1 MLLFFFYGCARRI
14 STGDVES
21 VQKIRVAAE
30 LLCRAGDPCAD
41 IVGAGV
47 IENRNV
53 LAVKALCFQ
62 NKRVNTEFC
71 DTAIINP
78 NKLNPEYYSALY
90 YFIETLGPERLVEF
104 PIACE
109 LALATAHIPLPSSIE
124 NFQKYAPNWRFIKLV
139 EKLKTIENLPTI
151 DYNDN
156 KTFFDYAN
164 TVLLACEFETL
175 DEAWVAAEE
184 YAEMSD
190 LTMAE
195 EMKAAIR
202 YKKKHPWMLSY
213 PMCNEDDFFSV
224 EFNRFEPYFTIMDD
238 AISYNS
244 DHVRSEE
251 LVVENHMQAL
261 AQQICGYPSRYCRD
275 SFKLMCGFSYMG
287 TNNCPHY
294 LNGECD
300 GYVDAEPQLPE
311 LILDEDSNIKSGCS
325 FELLLKSHNID
336 IKDIEVGIMR
346 LVTYDE
352 ITNAAKK
359 HFSA

>member
-1 MLLFFFYGCARRI
+1 M
-14 STGDVES
+14 
-21 VQKIRVAAE
+21 
-30 LLCRAGDPCAD
+30 
-41 IVGAGV
+41 
-47 IENRNV
+47 
-53 LAVKALCFQ
+53 
-62 NKRVNTEFC
+62 
-71 DTAIINP
+71 
-78 NKLNPEYYSALY
+78 
-90 YFIETLGPERLVEF
+90 VEF
-104 PIACE
+104 PIVCE

-238 AISYNS
+238 GISYNS

-251 LVVENHMQAL
+251 VVVENHMQAL

>member
-1 MLLFFFYGCARRI
+1 MLLFFFYGRQLTI

-104 PIACE
+104 PIVCE

-139 EKLKTIENLPTI
+139 EKLI
-151 DYNDN
+151 
-156 KTFFDYAN
+156 
-164 TVLLACEFETL
+164 
-175 DEAWVAAEE
+175 
-184 YAEMSD
+184 
-190 LTMAE
+190 
-195 EMKAAIR
+195 
-202 YKKKHPWMLSY
+202 
-213 PMCNEDDFFSV
+213 
-224 EFNRFEPYFTIMDD
+224 
-238 AISYNS
+238 
-244 DHVRSEE
+244 
-251 LVVENHMQAL
+251 
-261 AQQICGYPSRYCRD
+261 
-275 SFKLMCGFSYMG
+275 
-287 TNNCPHY
+287 
-294 LNGECD
+294 
-300 GYVDAEPQLPE
+300 
-311 LILDEDSNIKSGCS
+311 
-325 FELLLKSHNID
+325 LKSS
-336 IKDIEVGIMR
+336 KT
-346 LVTYDE
+346 L
-352 ITNAAKK
+352 
-359 HFSA
+359 

>member
-1 MLLFFFYGCARRI
+1 MQSIFIRMDAHKAILCSNWNKTAFRKLAPNTNISFTAVLILFSIIQQIAALQMLN
-14 STGDVES
+14 
-21 VQKIRVAAE
+21 
-30 LLCRAGDPCAD
+30 
-41 IVGAGV
+41 
-47 IENRNV
+47 IEPV
-53 LAVKALCFQ
+53 YQCF
-62 NKRVNTEFC
+62 E
-71 DTAIINP
+71 TAICVICAIGFQP
-78 NKLNPEYYSALY
+78 AHK
-90 YFIETLGPERLVEF
+90 FIIHR
-104 PIACE
+104 
-109 LALATAHIPLPSSIE
+109 IE
-124 NFQKYAPNWRFIKLV
+124 VCA
-139 EKLKTIENLPTI
+139 
-151 DYNDN
+151 
-156 KTFFDYAN
+156 
-164 TVLLACEFETL
+164 TVLELVCPK
-175 DEAWVAAEE
+175 D
-184 YAEMSD
+184 
-190 LTMAE
+190 
-195 EMKAAIR
+195 
-202 YKKKHPWMLSY
+202 KKKHPWMLSY